1 MGMGGAMFALSA
13 VQALMQVQ
21 QGYAENA
28 EAKYNASLL
37 ENKAMLMDVQSN
49 IEQGRYTRAKGQALS
64 TSMSN
69 VAGMGVM
76 PSGSPMAV
84 VLANQT
90 QMGIDQIIAKFNADE
105 EKRYTLAEAD
115 SLRRAGK
122 RARTAGYMGA
132 FSTML
137 QAGSNYALSQ
147 RKYPELTQA
156 GTVKDTTFDSVY
168 SPNLQPSYDPMA
180 KKYKKSVTVNTW

>member
-1 MGMGGAMFALSA
+1 MGGAMFALAGVKA
-13 VQALMQVQ
+13 VMQIG

-64 TSMSN
+64 SSMAS

-122 RARTAGYMGA
+122 RARTAGYMDA

-147 RKYPELTQA
+147 RKYPKLTQA
-156 GTVKDTTFDSVY
+156 GTVKDTTFDSAYRSSTPKY
-168 SPNLQPSYDPMA
+168 SKGYSKNYL
-180 KKYKKSVTVNTW
+180 KSVTVNTW